1 MFYKH
6 SKICYSIGKIGGHSM
21 ELRVL
26 QYFLA
31 IAREQSIS
39 GAAEFLHISQPT
51 LSRQIKDMEEELGKQ
66 LFIRGNRRIELTEEG
81 MLLRRRAEEII
92 NLTKKTEKEIMNAD
106 RILAGDIYIGAG
118 ETAAIEYVAKAAA
131 QLKEK
136 HPAIHYHIS
145 SDDAFDIQ
153 EHLDKGLIDFGI
165 IIGNIDKTKYDY
177 LVLPVKD
184 SWGILMKK
192 DAPLAN
198 NDYIQVEDL
207 ENQPLIIS
215 RQISDN
221 HNISSWFPKGL
232 SNCNI
237 TSTYNLV
244 YNATYMAA
252 QGNGYILTL
261 DKLINTTGDS
271 KLCFRPL
278 RPSVETDIYIIW
290 KKYQTFSKAAEEFL
304 KVIRS
309 LIDQEK
315 K

>member
-1 MFYKH
+1 
-6 SKICYSIGKIGGHSM
+6 M

-66 LFIRGNRRIELTEEG
+66 LFIRGNRKIELTEEG

-106 RILAGDIYIGAG
+106 RILEGDIYIGAG
-118 ETAAIEYVAKAAA
+118 ETAAIEYVAKAAT

-136 HPAIHYHIS
+136 HPAIHYHLS
-145 SDDAFDIQ
+145 SDDAFDIL

-165 IIGNIDKTKYDY
+165 IIGDIDKTKYDY
-177 LVLPVKD
+177 LLLPVKD
-184 SWGILMKK
+184 SWGILMKN
-192 DAPLAN
+192 DAPLAKKK
-198 NDYIQVEDL
+198 YIEVEDL
-207 ENQPLIIS
+207 EHEPLILS

-221 HNISSWFPKGL
+221 HNISNWFPKSL
-232 SNCNI
+232 SSYNI

-252 QGNGYILTL
+252 LGNGYLLTL

-271 KLCFRPL
+271 KLCYRPL
-278 RPSVETDIYIIW
+278 YPSVETDIYIIW
-290 KKYQTFSKAAEEFL
+290 KKYQTFSKPAEEFL

-309 LIDQEK
+309 IIDQEK